1 MLISNLAKYLIY
13 DTFKSNI
20 SERERERETER
31 EKKREREREREREIG
46 VDSGLFPK
54 ITLIF
59 LTCNVK
65 ITFNFSNI
73 TLMYI
78 ICNLPK
84 LNESLKSQIAQHY
97 FLSIPPFR

>member
-1 MLISNLAKYLIY
+1 MIHLNQIYLR
-13 DTFKSNI
+13 
-20 SERERERETER
+20 ERKREKERERET
-31 EKKREREREREREIG
+31 EREREREIG
-46 VDSGLFPK
+46 VDFGLFPK

-84 LNESLKSQIAQHY
+84 LNESLKS
-97 FLSIPPFR
+97 

>member
-20 SERERERETER
+20 SERER
-31 EKKREREREREREIG
+31 KRERERERERERKREKEREREIG

-84 LNESLKSQIAQHY
+84 LNESLKS
-97 FLSIPPFR
+97 